1 MIISESILFSEKKK
15 VVKYNSNNNNYEW
28 DIDFRHKVSGLSRVE
43 NYVFVTTYSNWG
55 KSFSHIVD
63 FQKGIKLWEI
73 EEIFYSIHIV
83 GQTLIFY
90 NKKKFFVGVNINS
103 GEEIFRIKSPFRWS
117 SSKAILLKSN
127 YYIYNSKKA
136 YILNLKN
143 GSLSESRLPKKI
155 DPKLVSLVLDE
166 FQININNLPSAGGDI
181 GAIYAGDGA
190 VDGGSGGSGDGGGGG
205 GDG

>member
-15 VVKYNSNNNNYEW
+15 VVKYNSNDNNYEW
-28 DIDFRHKVSGLSRVE
+28 VIDFRHKISGLSRVE

-55 KSFSHIVD
+55 KSFSHIID
-63 FQKGIKLWEI
+63 FQKGILLWEI
-73 EEIFYSIHIV
+73 EDIFYSIHIV
-83 GQTLIFY
+83 GEILIYY

-103 GEEIFRIKSPFRWS
+103 GEEIFRIKSPFRWT
-117 SSKAILLKSN
+117 SSKAILLKGN

-143 GSLSESRLPKKI
+143 GSLSESILPKKI
-155 DPKLVSLVLDE
+155 DPKIVSLVLDE

-181 GAIYAGDGA
+181 GAIYSGDGA